1 MNKDIELTIKIL
13 DSNARVL
20 SMRLL
25 ERLTEL
31 KLPFIVDNNNYPVM
45 LNDKDKKKS
54 EKIYEEICI
63 DFLNNYKLTVL

>member
-1 MNKDIELTIKIL
+1 MDKDIELTIKIL

-20 SMRLL
+20 SMILL

-45 LNDKDKKKS
+45 LNDKDRETSK
-54 EKIYEEICI
+54 KIYEQICI